1 MRVQQT
7 PPLGAIPNPAV
18 ELRRLNQGEPVC
30 LPCGQP
36 NQTLQIQAPISTKPN
51 KDVPGKTSGAE
62 EDTRKE
68 ATEAFEAEAASQ
80 DHGHVQDQ
88 PEQVLG
94 GVGGGLQGHNHCQ
107 GASDVACSR
116 QHGGGGAAEQRERG
130 EGEVEDGGE
139 AAQWKAGSICLPLA
153 DSSIV
158 FTLSFL
164 LHTSFSFSS
173 SAFTPL
179 CFASEPQLSP
189 LLFPLGMSP
198 CL

>member
-1 MRVQQT
+1 M
-7 PPLGAIPNPAV
+7 GV

-51 KDVPGKTSGAE
+51 QDVPGKTSGAE
-62 EDTRKE
+62 EDNRKE
-68 ATEAFEAEAASQ
+68 VAEAFEAETAS
-80 DHGHVQDQ
+80 QDQ

-116 QHGGGGAAEQRERG
+116 QHGGGGAAEQRERR

-139 AAQWKAGSICLPLA
+139 AAQWKAGSLCLPLA

-164 LHTSFSFSS
+164 LHTSFSFSFS
-173 SAFTPL
+173 STSTPL
-179 CFASEPQLSP
+179 CFASGPQPYLP
-189 LLFPLGMSP
+189 LFPFGMSP
-198 CL
+198 CS